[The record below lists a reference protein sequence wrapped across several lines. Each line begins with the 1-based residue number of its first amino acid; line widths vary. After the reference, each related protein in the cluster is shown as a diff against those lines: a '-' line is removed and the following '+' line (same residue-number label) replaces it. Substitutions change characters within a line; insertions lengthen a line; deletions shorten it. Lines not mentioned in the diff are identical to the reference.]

1 MPPIPFWSIELPAG
15 LSGVAPELLRA
26 GGTVASLALLEAVL
40 SADNAVAL
48 AGIVQGVASPDRRRR
63 LMNRGLIGAFVLR
76 GLMVLAAGWLI
87 HFEPARLLGGTYL
100 VWLASR
106 HFQEEIEAGATAGDP
121 HPAPDERHDPGDLAL
136 LATIAGTDLAFYLD
150 SVSASVAVTDALP
163 LVVLGGGL
171 GVLMLRFLAGW
182 VLGWMERFTHLAN
195 AAYLT
200 VLAVGLKML
209 AASLAPVLV
218 PAPGV
223 LLAGMAILFG
233 WGFSQTRD
241 SVLPVALP
249 TVQAALIA
257 GGTIGVAATAE
268 LTAGGVAGRTAGG
281 DSCSALSSSG
291 NGVCSTP
298 SWTKPNTSRL

>member
-1 MPPIPFWSIELPAG
+1 MLPTPFWSIELPAG
-15 LSGVAPELLRA
+15 LAGLAPSLLKA

-48 AGIVQGVASPDRRRR
+48 AGIVQGVASPERRRR
-63 LMNRGLIGAFVLR
+63 LMNRGLVCAFVLR
-76 GLMVLAAGWLI
+76 GLMVLAAGWLLQ
-87 HFEPARLLGGTYL
+87 FEPARWLGGAYL
-100 VWLASR
+100 VWLALR
-106 HFQEEIEAGATAGDP
+106 HFQEEIEAAG
-121 HPAPDERHDPGDLAL
+121 PADAEPQASEASRDPGDLAL
-136 LATIAGTDLAFYLD
+136 LATIAGTDLAFSLD

-171 GVLMLRFLAGW
+171 GVVMLRFLAGW
-182 VLGWMERFTHLAN
+182 VLHWMERFVHLAN

-223 LLAGMAILFG
+223 LLLGMAILFG

-241 SVLPVALP
+241 PASPR
-249 TVQAALIA
+249 VQAALI
-257 GGTIGVAATAE
+257 GGRAPS
-268 LTAGGVAGRTAGG
+268 
-281 DSCSALSSSG
+281 SCG
-291 NGVCSTP
+291 NGVCNNP
-298 SWTKPNTSRL
+298 SLTNPNTNRL

>member
-1 MPPIPFWSIELPAG
+1 MPPTLFLSIELPAG
-15 LSGVAPELLRA
+15 LSGFAPALLQA

-48 AGIVQGVASPDRRRR
+48 AGIVQGVASPERRR
-63 LMNRGLIGAFVLR
+63 LLLNRGLVCAFVLR

-87 HFEPARLLGGTYL
+87 HFEPARLLGGAYL
-100 VWLASR
+100 VWLALR
-106 HFQEEIEAGATAGDP
+106 HFQQELEANEPAGDLQE
-121 HPAPDERHDPGDLAL
+121 APERSPEQGDLAL
-136 LATIAGTDLAFYLD
+136 LATIAGTDLAFSLD

-182 VLGWMERFTHLAN
+182 VLGWMERFVHLAN

-241 SVLPVALP
+241 PELPP
-249 TVQAALIA
+249 IQAALIA
-257 GGTIGVAATAE
+257 GSAA
-268 LTAGGVAGRTAGG
+268 G
-281 DSCSALSSSG
+281 SALSSSG
-291 NGVCSTP
+291 NGVCSSP
-298 SWTKPNTSRL
+298 SLTRANTNRL

>member
-1 MPPIPFWSIELPAG
+1 MPPTLFLSIELPAG
-15 LSGVAPELLRA
+15 LSGLAPGLLQA

-48 AGIVQGVASPDRRRR
+48 AGIVQGVASPERRRR
-63 LMNRGLIGAFVLR
+63 LLNRGLVGAFLLR

-87 HFEPARLLGGTYL
+87 HFEPARLLGGAYL
-100 VWLASR
+100 VWLALR
-106 HFQEEIEAGATAGDP
+106 HFQEELEAGEPVGDRRE
-121 HPAPDERHDPGDLAL
+121 APDRCHEQGPEQGAAQGGEQGVEEQGAAQGVEQGDLAL
-136 LATIAGTDLAFYLD
+136 LATIAGTDLAFSLD
-150 SVSASVAVTDALP
+150 SVSASVAVTEALP

-182 VLGWMERFTHLAN
+182 VLGWMERYVHLAN

-223 LLAGMAILFG
+223 LLVGMVILFG
-233 WGFSQTRD
+233 WGFSQTREPR
-241 SVLPVALP
+241 LPP
-249 TVQAALIA
+249 VQAALI
-257 GGTIGVAATAE
+257 GGSA
-268 LTAGGVAGRTAGG
+268 AGRV
-281 DSCSALSSSG
+281 LSSSS
-291 NGVCSTP
+291 NGVCSSP
-298 SWTKPNTSRL
+298 SFTKPNTSRL